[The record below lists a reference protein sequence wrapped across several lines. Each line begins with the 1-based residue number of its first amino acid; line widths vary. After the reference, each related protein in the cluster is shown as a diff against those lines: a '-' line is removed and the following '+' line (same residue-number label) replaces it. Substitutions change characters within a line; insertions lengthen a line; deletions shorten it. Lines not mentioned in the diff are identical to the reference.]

1 MEVSGALLDMG
12 YFFDK
17 YTEEL
22 VSFGLGIAY
31 GTPHGRRM
39 VHDLAKAAVVYR
51 AEQAKII
58 GRFAYAS
65 AGARVG
71 ALRTGGKIVAL
82 GATRGALALAKHP
95 AVLITAGGVIGGHL
109 VGSTHVVKT
118 RGDPNPLLMGVF

>member
-1 MEVSGALLDMG
+1 MEVPGAVLDMG
-12 YFFDK
+12 YFLDK

-39 VHDLAKAAVVYR
+39 VHELAKAAVVYR
-51 AEQAKII
+51 ADQAKII

-71 ALRTGGKIVAL
+71 ALRTAGTFVAM
-82 GATRGALALAKHP
+82 GAARGALALAKHP
-95 AVLITAGGVIGGHL
+95 ATLVVAGGVVGGHL